1 MFGLFGKKSDH
12 PMADIKSA
20 QKLLDELPKS
30 DALKTIQELTSW
42 LDAISGHAEFQI
54 DHESAVV
61 RLLDETARPFERKL
75 ARDYFA
81 ASALSPFQENRLWMA
96 LSEFYAHLARA
107 YLDILARYRNGDKG
121 SHAVKAVLP
130 LIAARGIRAA
140 GGQLKC
146 AAARYALVDRAIWGS
161 LAEFYAHADE
171 HGYLDEP
178 VSIYPAASQQ
188 IAVRHEFI
196 CTLIW
201 YASSAST
208 LNRFHMHIAER
219 LAANLCKHMTV
230 GQQCGPDSIYG
241 FDLLRPAPPM
251 RVSED
256 TTLQPSLLFIGVGK
270 IEIPTDALIEA
281 LARNA
286 IPDELNLGGTYD
298 AEIVLGVLRHMAD
311 CWTVPPPM
319 RRNARHRIKVS
330 LNVAN
335 GFSSVMEHTGVGLNF
350 GEDSSVPWEVED
362 ISTGGFRCVVPPS
375 YSTCITIGS
384 LIGLKPE
391 KMDRW
396 GVGIVRR
403 LSRDPQNHLHV
414 GVEILS
420 GQVTGVGLREQKT
433 EEEQPALWLDSP
445 GDNKEE
451 ARLLLSPDTFSTNR
465 SMHMRLEGKNY
476 LLMPQVLV
484 EKGEDFD
491 LARYRKIEEDTGDT

>member
-20 QKLLDELPKS
+20 QKLLDDLPKS

-42 LDAISGHAEFQI
+42 LDAVSGHAEFQME
-54 DHESAVV
+54 HESAVV

-81 ASALSPFQENRLWMA
+81 ASALTPFQENRLWMA
-96 LSEFYAHLARA
+96 LNEFYTQLARA
-107 YLDILARYRNGDKG
+107 YLTILARYRNGDKG
-121 SHAVKAVLP
+121 CHAVKAVLP
-130 LIAARGIRAA
+130 LIAARGIRAV
-140 GGQLKC
+140 GSRLKC
-146 AAARYALVDRAIWGS
+146 AAARYALVDQTIWGN
-161 LAEFYAHADE
+161 LAEFYVHADE
-171 HGYLDEP
+171 HNYLDEP
-178 VSIYPAASQQ
+178 VSIYPGATQQ
-188 IAVRHEFI
+188 TAVRHEFI
-196 CTLIW
+196 GTLIW

-219 LAANLCKHMTV
+219 LASNLCKHMTV

-270 IEIPTDALIEA
+270 IKTPAGTLTEA
-281 LARNA
+281 LEKNA
-286 IPDELNLGGTYD
+286 VPDELNLGGTYD
-298 AEIVLGVLRHMAD
+298 AGIVLGVLRHLAD
-311 CWTVPPPM
+311 CWAVPPPM
-319 RRNARHRIKVS
+319 RRNVRHRIKVS

-335 GFSSVMEHTGVGLNF
+335 GFSSVMEHTGIGLNF
-350 GEDSSVPWEVED
+350 GEDTSVPWEVED

-375 YSTCITIGS
+375 YTTGITIGS

-391 KMDRW
+391 KTDRW

-403 LSRDPQNHLHV
+403 LSRDPKNHLHV

-420 GQVTGVGLREQKT
+420 GQVTGVGLREQKS
-433 EEEQPALWLDSP
+433 EEAQPALWLDNH

-451 ARLLLSPDTFSTNR
+451 TRLLLSPDTFSTNR
-465 SMHMRLEGKNY
+465 SMHARFEGKNY
-476 LLMPQVLV
+476 LLIPQAMV

-491 LARYRKIEEDTGDT
+491 LARYRKIEEDTSAD